1 MSSLLDLEE
10 QMYFLKQEENH
21 HSDELNETQEKFGS
35 MSHAIDDLIAFCKIQ
50 LAKEEL
56 ANELTEELVKE
67 LAEDELAKDELVQ
80 KLAKDELVQKL
91 AKDELVKELAK
102 DELVKELAKD
112 ELV

>member
-1 MSSLLDLEE
+1 MSSSLELEE
-10 QMYFLKQEENH
+10 QMYSLEEKKNQYSDKLK
-21 HSDELNETQEKFGS
+21 ETQNKFGS
-35 MSHAIDDLIAFCKIQ
+35 MTHAIYDLIAFCKIQ